1 MNNDWEVIYITND
14 PIEAEIIKDL
24 LKSGNIE
31 VVLRSS
37 RVSPYPVNIGK
48 MGEIKILV
56 RKEDKEIAE
65 ELIKSGDSI
74 DSTN

>member
-1 MNNDWEVIYITND
+1 MNSDWEVIYITND

-24 LKSGNIE
+24 LNSGDIK

-56 RKEDKEIAE
+56 RKKDKEIAE
-65 ELIKSGDSI
+65 ELIKSRDSF